1 MSIGL
6 GIFLFVVGAIMVFA
20 LNFSVEWIDIE
31 LVGYIL
37 MGAGVVMTIL
47 GVVLITRKRHNVTT
61 MRTVGDPGRGEQVTR
76 RDNSVD
82 GL

>member
-20 LNFSVEWIDIE
+20 LNVSVTFIDLD

-37 MGAGVVMTIL
+37 MAAGAVVF
-47 GVVLITRKRHNVTT
+47 LIGLVFMFRKRSSVSTV
-61 MRTVGDPGRGEQVTR
+61 RTVNDPEGGQSVIRKEDSSEQ
-76 RDNSVD
+76 
-82 GL
+82 